1 MASVRERKGP
11 HGTRFVAL
19 YRDDEGRQ
27 RSAGSFS
34 TRKAAEKAGARA
46 ELVGRE
52 TKARI
57 LYRTEDT
64 KSSRLTLFGYQ
75 GLWLSGHRMEAT
87 TRQSYAWALDRYLI
101 PRFGQVVLSKITS
114 ADVRMWFRELER
126 QGKSGS
132 VLDKVRMVGSGM
144 LATAIE
150 DGLATVNPFR
160 GQRIVPAPRRQD
172 RFPVKP
178 YTKNQD
184 RREVKISASLAD
196 AIRKVKTDGYL
207 FRAVRGGN
215 IARGYFHEAVWV
227 PSRAKAGLEKLRVHD
242 LRHSHASWLLA
253 SGCDVATV
261 AERLGHHD
269 INTTAR
275 YLHAMRDSGDR
286 AVTALE
292 SYLSNSNAA

>member
-1 MASVRERKGP
+1 VPVPRKQMVIITRDEYAKLLKAVPEHYRLLVRTLAETGIRWGE
-11 HGTRFVAL
+11 AL
-19 YRDDEGRQ
+19 ALRPEDLD
-27 RSAGSFS
+27 AGDVLHVHRVMSDLG
-34 TRKAAEKAGARA
+34 AG
-46 ELVGRE
+46 E
-52 TKARI
+52 
-57 LYRTEDT
+57 
-64 KSSRLTLFGYQ
+64 
-75 GLWLSGHRMEAT
+75 
-87 TRQSYAWALDRYLI
+87 
-101 PRFGQVVLSKITS
+101 
-114 ADVRMWFRELER
+114 
-126 QGKSGS
+126 
-132 VLDKVRMVGSGM
+132 
-144 LATAIE
+144 
-150 DGLATVNPFR
+150 
-160 GQRIVPAPRRQD
+160 D
-172 RFPVKP
+172 RFPVKL

-269 INTTAR
+269 IYTTAR